1 MRVEVRAD
9 YHAALEIVDGDAA
22 FAVRCMVALESK
34 MGHPEN
40 ESREVRASR
49 IGEFERVFAAA
60 LIAGDEVA
68 AETTIREA
76 MDATLTSAEIDEGII
91 TPALWLMGELWERG
105 EISVADEHLATEI
118 AMRVLALQREAERLA
133 HGRRDHR
140 VMLATPA
147 GERHVVALRMVS
159 NLLSGAGYWIV
170 MLGADVPAEALVA
183 SVLRHRP
190 DVICMSATMPEVSA
204 RIVDS
209 IVQVHAAWP
218 GAQFVIGGRGLGS
231 QLRSRPG
238 LGICQRVSEVVET
251 VDAQVKRA
259 ELN

>member
-1 MRVEVRAD
+1 
-9 YHAALEIVDGDAA
+9 
-22 FAVRCMVALESK
+22 
-34 MGHPEN
+34 MGHREN
-40 ESREVRASR
+40 ESRELRASR
-49 IGEFERVFAAA
+49 VGEFERVFTAA

-76 MDATLTSAEIDEGII
+76 MEARLTTAEIDEKII

-105 EISVADEHLATEI
+105 EISVADEHVATEI
-118 AMRVLALQREAERLA
+118 AMRVLALQREAERVA
-133 HGRRDHR
+133 HGRRGYR

-190 DVICMSATMPEVSA
+190 DVICLSATMPTASGRVL
-204 RIVDS
+204 DS
-209 IVQVHAAWP
+209 IAQVQAADP
-218 GAQFVIGGRGLGS
+218 MAQFVIGGRGLSS
-231 QLRSRPG
+231 QLRSQTG
-238 LGICQRVSEVVET
+238 VGVCHRVSEVVEA
-251 VDAQVKRA
+251 VDARVKRA

>member
-1 MRVEVRAD
+1 MGQRENDSRELRSSLVVQLERAFV
-9 YHAALEIVDGDAA
+9 AAL
-22 FAVRCMVALESK
+22 L
-34 MGHPEN
+34 
-40 ESREVRASR
+40 
-49 IGEFERVFAAA
+49 
-60 LIAGDEVA
+60 AGDEVA

-76 MDATLTSAEIDEGII
+76 MDARLSAAEIDEGII
-91 TPALWLMGELWERG
+91 APALWLLGALWERG

-118 AMRVLALQREAERLA
+118 ALRVLALQREANRVA
-133 HGRRDHR
+133 AARRRHR
-140 VMLATPA
+140 VLLATPS

-183 SVLRHRP
+183 SVVRHRP
-190 DVICMSATMPEVSA
+190 EAICLSATMPEVSPA
-204 RIVDS
+204 VIDS
-209 IVQVHAAWP
+209 IAQVQAAWP
-218 GAQFVIGGRGLGS
+218 EAQFVIGGRGLSS

-238 LGICQRVSEVVET
+238 VGICHRVSEVVEA

>member
-1 MRVEVRAD
+1 
-9 YHAALEIVDGDAA
+9 
-22 FAVRCMVALESK
+22 
-34 MGHPEN
+34 MGHREN
-40 ESREVRASR
+40 ESRELRASR
-49 IGEFERVFAAA
+49 VGEFERAFAAA

-76 MDATLTSAEIDEGII
+76 MDAGITTAEIDEKII

-118 AMRVLALQREAERLA
+118 AMRVLALQREAERVA
-133 HGRRDHR
+133 EARRAHR

-190 DVICMSATMPEVSA
+190 DVICMSATMPMVSGQ
-204 RIVDS
+204 VLES
-209 IVQVHAAWP
+209 IAQVQAAWP
-218 GAQFVIGGRGLGS
+218 RAQFVIGGRGLSS
-231 QLRSRPG
+231 QLRSQAG
-238 LGICQRVSEVVET
+238 IGICQRVSDVVEA
-251 VDAQVKRA
+251 VDARVKRA

>member
-1 MRVEVRAD
+1 
-9 YHAALEIVDGDAA
+9 
-22 FAVRCMVALESK
+22 
-34 MGHPEN
+34 MGHREN
-40 ESREVRASR
+40 ESRGLRASR
-49 IGEFERVFAAA
+49 LGEFERAFEAA

-76 MDATLTSAEIDEGII
+76 MDAKLTSAEIDERII

-133 HGRRDHR
+133 QTRRDRR

-170 MLGADVPAEALVA
+170 MLGADVPAEALVG

-209 IVQVHAAWP
+209 IVQVHAACP
-218 GAQFVIGGRGLGS
+218 GAQFVIGGRGLAS

-238 LGICQRVSEVVET
+238 VGICQRVSEVVET